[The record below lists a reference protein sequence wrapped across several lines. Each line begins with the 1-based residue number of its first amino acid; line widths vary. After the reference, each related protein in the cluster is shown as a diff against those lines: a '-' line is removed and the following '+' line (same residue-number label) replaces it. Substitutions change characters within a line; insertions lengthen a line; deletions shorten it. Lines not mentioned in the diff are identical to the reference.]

1 MLLERLLLSTE
12 NDYIDFKREWYSGPE
27 ATFDLF
33 HDILSMCNSLTDSV
47 ERYIVIGVNE
57 NKKTQEKTFFDVSS
71 DKNSRSAE
79 TIINQ
84 LRDYMP
90 VPPNI
95 EVIRENIGDKAI
107 DIIKIIPFPREIP
120 YTLRRSYYCQV
131 DGKKHTLPKDW
142 IYSRD
147 GSRNTGINELCH
159 KSVLEELFARKR
171 GEHLP
176 IQERFSFYL
185 DDFKNWK
192 RPKTDGV
199 FTSDDLSV
207 DNYFYKSNYKFKIL
221 RHDADDIF
229 RKIQKKEDVGCYNHL
244 ASDTGICEDYWN
256 YRLKNKACY
265 DDYYYWFDIELWVE
279 NTLIETLQIMGLHFK
294 YYFHDQG
301 IHLPT
306 YFYLPPR
313 DYLVLSGLK
322 SKENAKKSFIWK
334 VCKMLTYKECIPDAY
349 YEDLD
354 NLLDFMNWE
363 YIDNFQ
369 QYEKMNQEYL
379 YKKIDS

>member
-1 MLLERLLLSTE
+1 M
-12 NDYIDFKREWYSGPE
+12 
-27 ATFDLF
+27 
-33 HDILSMCNSLTDSV
+33 
-47 ERYIVIGVNE
+47 
-57 NKKTQEKTFFDVSS
+57 
-71 DKNSRSAE
+71 
-79 TIINQ
+79 
-84 LRDYMP
+84 
-90 VPPNI
+90 
-95 EVIRENIGDKAI
+95 
-107 DIIKIIPFPREIP
+107 
-120 YTLRRSYYCQV
+120 
-131 DGKKHTLPKDW
+131 
-142 IYSRD
+142 
-147 GSRNTGINELCH
+147 
-159 KSVLEELFARKR
+159 
-171 GEHLP
+171 
-176 IQERFSFYL
+176 
-185 DDFKNWK
+185 
-192 RPKTDGV
+192 
-199 FTSDDLSV
+199 
-207 DNYFYKSNYKFKIL
+207 
-221 RHDADDIF
+221 
-229 RKIQKKEDVGCYNHL
+229 

-306 YFYLPPR
+306 HFYLPPR

-322 SKENAKKSFIWK
+322 SKKNAKKSFIWK